1 MTDETRIR
9 VLLVDDHSLVR
20 EGLRSIIH
28 TQPDMVVVGEA
39 ADGTEVANKI
49 EELQPDILLM
59 DMVMPRQDGLATIE
73 QLRERGTSVR
83 IIVLASFADDS
94 KIFPAIKAGAQGYL
108 LKDIK
113 PNDLIQS
120 IRDVHHGESSLHP
133 SIARMLMAELMN
145 ESNLPPTEDPLTD
158 REMDVLKLIASGYTN
173 LEIADQLVIS
183 EGTIRKHVSRILDK
197 LHLANRT
204 QAAIYALRQGL
215 ASLDPEQE

>member
-73 QLRERGTSVR
+73 QLKERGTSVR

-120 IRDVHHGESSLHP
+120 IRDVHHGEPSLHP